1 MKGLALLLGLLQAAG
16 GRGQW
21 LTTGLCMGLIPQH
34 HLPLTSPLSLQLG
47 LLNLRQPLLQTLLGT
62 DLSLQR

>member
-1 MKGLALLLGLLQAAG
+1 MKGLALLLGLLQAA
-16 GRGQW
+16 
-21 LTTGLCMGLIPQH
+21 
-34 HLPLTSPLSLQLG
+34 LSLQLG